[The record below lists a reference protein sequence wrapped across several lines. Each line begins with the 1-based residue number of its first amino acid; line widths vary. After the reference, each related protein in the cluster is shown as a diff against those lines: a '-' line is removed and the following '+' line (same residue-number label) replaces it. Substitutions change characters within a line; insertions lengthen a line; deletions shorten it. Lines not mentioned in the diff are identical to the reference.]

1 MAGVPPNGFE
11 GLLGDLLKAMGG
23 APATAWFD
31 AAKGLAVSVVADEQE
46 GFNPDPVARIRLEE
60 LTRVVSMH
68 LSEVTGAAVEFVVEP
83 VSRAAWAVAALT
95 SWRARL
101 EPLVTSSASAPPV
114 VADDEDATT
123 AMLARF
129 TASMGPMFVGL
140 QVGSTAGH
148 LAEHA
153 LGSSAFPLPWP
164 GTPHALVVVRNV
176 AQFAKDWSL
185 DPDAVTAFT
194 VARELV
200 ARVVYANAPIAAR
213 IEELLAEATAAQMS
227 AQRSLLERLTDAD
240 SPEELSALLGDP
252 DALLEGLSGLEATP
266 DGPEHDALNAAIT
279 ALSAYFDE
287 IARVVAARVVGDAA
301 QLAEAWHRHR
311 TGDSKGVEAAA
322 GLFGVDLSRERV
334 DLGAAF
340 VAGVIER
347 EGLDALHRLAQGP
360 EGLPT
365 PSEVVAPGL
374 WLARTS
380 LPELADPDAPTT
392 P

>member
-23 APATAWFD
+23 APAAAWFD

-46 GFNPDPVARIRLEE
+46 GHNPDPVARIRLEE
-60 LTRVVSMH
+60 LARIVSMH
-68 LSEVTGAAVEFVVEP
+68 VSEVTGAAAEATVEP
-83 VSRAAWAVAALT
+83 VTRAAWAIAALT
-95 SWRARL
+95 SWRPRL
-101 EPLVTSSASAPPV
+101 EPLVTSSSSPLPV
-114 VADDEDATT
+114 VDVDDDATT

-164 GTPHALVVVRNV
+164 TSPHALVVARNV
-176 AQFAKDWSL
+176 AQFAEDWSL
-185 DPDAVTAFT
+185 DLDAVTAFT
-194 VARELV
+194 VARELT
-200 ARVVYANAPIAAR
+200 ARVVFAHPHLAAR
-213 IEELLAEATAAQMS
+213 VEELLAEATAAQMS
-227 AQRSLLERLTDAD
+227 AQRSLLERLTEAD
-240 SPEELSALLGDP
+240 SPEELSSLLGDP
-252 DALLEGLSGLEATP
+252 ESFVESLAGLEGATG
-266 DGPEHDALNAAIT
+266 GPAHDALNAAIT
-279 ALSAYFDE
+279 ALSAYLDE
-287 IARVVAARVVGDAA
+287 VARVVAARVVGDAA

-322 GLFGVDLSRERV
+322 ALFGVDLSRERV

-340 VAGVIER
+340 VAGVVER
-347 EGLDALHRLAQGP
+347 EGAEALNRLLDDADS
-360 EGLPT
+360 LPT
-365 PSEVVAPGL
+365 PAEIVAPGL

-380 LPELADPDAPTT
+380 LPELGAPG
-392 P
+392 